1 MWKCRCVV
9 VGKRKWAA
17 RRFRPNN
24 VIRNIDMV
32 KPQFFRRLRKITD
45 GFVICTN
52 LRLGEM
58 KSNFPRNIL
67 LLFAIPKK
75 TLSVKRYSYIYIL

>member
-1 MWKCRCVV
+1 MAEAK
-9 VGKRKWAA
+9 
-17 RRFRPNN
+17 
-24 VIRNIDMV
+24 
-32 KPQFFRRLRKITD
+32 FFRSLNEITD
-45 GFVICTN
+45 N
-52 LRLGEM
+52 LDVSADLGLGEM